1 MEQLIPKINRIQ
13 NAETLMARAEKS
25 MSMKLYEVAE
35 MCLCR
40 ALEISPA
47 NVDILN
53 KLRDVS
59 SFSEEKAWKGG
70 NNR

>member
-13 NAETLMARAEKS
+13 NAETLVARAEKS

-35 MCLCR
+35 MCLRR

-59 SFSEEKAWKGG
+59 SLFEEKAWKGG
-70 NNR
+70 KG